1 MQKFAQYS
9 TSTWE
14 IMRGNHTIYSIDFN
28 TKESIEFTS
37 GKIKI
42 TINFE
47 VMPFDMINKIA
58 KINCDTDSISLCRY
72 RNVRTDSD
80 DYVLK
85 EYYSCNEYVLCE
97 NSCNCDISN
106 YTLTF
111 VCDSVKVSDP
121 QEHCHK
127 NEPHATG
134 HYIIQKNDG
143 ISAQNLD
150 YKFKSKEAAEFYL
163 HEILDGQCC
172 DIDNYIVV
180 EE

>member
-1 MQKFAQYS
+1 MQKFAQYG

-14 IMRGNHTIYSIDFN
+14 IMCGNHTIYSIDFN

-42 TINFE
+42 TIDFE

-58 KINCDTDSISLCRY
+58 KIDCNSDSISLCRH

-97 NSCNCDISN
+97 NSYNYGTSN

-121 QEHCHK
+121 HEHCHK
-127 NEPHATG
+127 NEPHTTG
-134 HYIIQKNDG
+134 YYTIRKNDG

-163 HEILDGQCC
+163 NTLLDRQCC
-172 DIDNYIVV
+172 DIENYIVAD
-180 EE
+180 E